1 MREKLNDNPMAQVAL
16 VGVLL
21 VLAAVFL
28 LGKMGGGS
36 EEGEEGGESAA
47 GTAAVSTAAAELE
60 VGAQPVPLPAP
71 GSGPGAP
78 PAPPRPVVSAF
89 NAGDTVV
96 LLFVRDGGIDDRL
109 VTQAVQRLDAM
120 SRVTTFVV
128 PAHQLARY
136 VSIAQGVDLNRVPA
150 LVVLR
155 PKSLDSGPDLASVH
169 YGFQSSE
176 SMVQA
181 VLDARYHGGTLPYH
195 P

>member
-21 VLAAVFL
+21 VLVAMFL

-36 EEGEEGGESAA
+36 EEEAGESAA
-47 GTAAVSTAAAELE
+47 GTAAVAAASAELE
-60 VGAQPVPLPAP
+60 VGAQPPSLPAP

-78 PAPPRPVVSAF
+78 PAPPRAVLSAF

-109 VTQAVQRLDAM
+109 VSQALQRLGAM
-120 SRVTTFVV
+120 SRVATFVV
-128 PAHQLARY
+128 SSHQLARY

-150 LVVLR
+150 LVVLS
-155 PKSLDSGPDLASVH
+155 PKGLDSGPDLASVQ
-169 YGFQSSE
+169 YGFQSPE
-176 SMVQA
+176 TIVQA
-181 VLDARYHGGTLPYH
+181 VLDARYQGGTLPYH